1 MRDALLL
8 FFGLLFLS
16 PLWGHYGNF
25 VRGEMLVTEKKW
37 EATFWMEAWLFYPED
52 GPLAEDDPTMAG
64 SSGQG
69 WMDSLDEE
77 GWALIKKMAEADVRS
92 WFKVMLGDELREFTF
107 SYPDL
112 KREPWKF
119 ELNANY
125 NALLRIRVEGKLP
138 EVLTGS
144 FSVIWEEPDEAD
156 LILKVRRSGVML
168 EARTIESGSGTQEL
182 VVFSSGGEPVV
193 VEASLWSWVKS
204 GFEHILPKGLDHILF
219 ILGLFLLKPKWK
231 PLLYQTGAFTVAHSI
246 TLALVVLGVV
256 TVPGRLVEVM
266 IALSIA
272 YVGIENL
279 WLKEL
284 KPRRVV
290 FVFALGLLHGMGF
303 ASVMQELEL
312 PTGSLLKPL
321 IGFNVGVELGQVTI
335 LGGAFLLTFWA
346 FKKAGFEVFRKLAS
360 LGIAGVGI
368 WWTAERVWF

>member
-1 MRDALLL
+1 ME
-8 FFGLLFLS
+8 G
-16 PLWGHYGNF
+16 
-25 VRGEMLVTEKKW
+25 
-37 EATFWMEAWLFYPED
+37 WMFYPEA
-52 GPLAEDDPTMAG
+52 GPLAKDDPTIAG

-69 WMDSLDEE
+69 WMDSLDDEA
-77 GWALIKKMAEADVRS
+77 WKVMKKMAEADVRN
-92 WFKVMLGDELREFTF
+92 FFEPRLEDKVLEVAF
-107 SYPDL
+107 SFPDL
-112 KREPWKF
+112 RREPWKF

-125 NALLRIRVEGKLP
+125 NALLRIRMEGELP
-138 EVLTGS
+138 EVPMGS

-156 LILKVRRSGVML
+156 LILKVRRLGVML
-168 EARTIESGSGTQEL
+168 EARTIESGSGAQEL
-182 VVFSSGGEPVV
+182 LVFSAGGESEV

-219 ILGLFLLKPKWK
+219 ILGLFLLVPKMK
-231 PLLYQTGAFTVAHSI
+231 SLLSQTVAFTIAHSI
-246 TLALVVLGVV
+246 TLALVVLGTI
-256 TVPGRLVEVM
+256 TVPGRFVEAA

-272 YVGIENL
+272 YVGLENL
-279 WLKEL
+279 WVKEL

-321 IGFNVGVELGQVTI
+321 IGFNVGVELGQVAI

-346 FKKAGFEVFRKLAS
+346 VKKAGFEVFRKFAS

-368 WWTAERVWF
+368 WWTVERVWF

>member
-1 MRDALLL
+1 MKIFL
-8 FFGLLFLS
+8 FFLASVLSS

-25 VRGEMLVTEKKW
+25 VRGEILVGEKKW
-37 EATFWMEAWLFYPED
+37 EATFWMEGWMFYPEA
-52 GPLAEDDPTMAG
+52 GPLAKDDPTIAG

-69 WMDSLDEE
+69 WMDSLDDEA
-77 GWALIKKMAEADVRS
+77 WKVIKKMAEADVMNFFEPRLED
-92 WFKVMLGDELREFTF
+92 KVLEVAF
-107 SYPDL
+107 SFPDL
-112 KREPWKF
+112 RREPWKF

-125 NALLRIRVEGKLP
+125 NALLRIRMEGELP
-138 EVLTGS
+138 EVPVGS

-156 LILKVRRSGVML
+156 LILKVRRLGVML
-168 EARTIESGSGTQEL
+168 EARTIESGSGAQEL
-182 VVFSSGGEPVV
+182 LVFSAGGEPEV

-219 ILGLFLLKPKWK
+219 ILGLFLLVPKMK
-231 PLLYQTGAFTVAHSI
+231 SLLSQTVAFTIAHSI
-246 TLALVVLGVV
+246 TLALVVLGTI
-256 TVPGRLVEVM
+256 TVPGRFVEAA

-272 YVGIENL
+272 YVGLENL
-279 WLKEL
+279 WVKEL

-321 IGFNVGVELGQVTI
+321 IGFNLGVELGQVAI

-346 FKKAGFEVFRKLAS
+346 VKKAGFEVFRKFAS

-368 WWTAERVWF
+368 WWTVERVWF

>member
-1 MRDALLL
+1 MKIFL
-8 FFGLLFLS
+8 FFLASVLSS

-25 VRGEMLVTEKKW
+25 VRGEILVGEKKW
-37 EATFWMEAWLFYPED
+37 EATFWMEGWIFYPEA
-52 GPLAEDDPTMAG
+52 GPLAKDDPTIAG

-69 WMDSLDEE
+69 WMDSLDDEA
-77 GWALIKKMAEADVRS
+77 WKVMKKMAEADVRN
-92 WFKVMLGDELREFTF
+92 FFEPRLEDKVLEVAF
-107 SYPDL
+107 SFPDL
-112 KREPWKF
+112 RREPWKF

-125 NALLRIRVEGKLP
+125 NALLRIRMEGELP
-138 EVLTGS
+138 EVPMGS

-156 LILKVRRSGVML
+156 LILKVRRLGVML
-168 EARTIESGSGTQEL
+168 EARTIESGSGAQEL
-182 VVFSSGGEPVV
+182 LVFSAGGEPEV

-219 ILGLFLLKPKWK
+219 ILGLFLLVPKMK
-231 PLLYQTGAFTVAHSI
+231 PLLSQTVAFTIAHSI
-246 TLALVVLGVV
+246 TLALVVLG
-256 TVPGRLVEVM
+256 TIAVPGLFVEAA

-272 YVGIENL
+272 YVGLENL
-279 WLKEL
+279 WVKEL

-290 FVFALGLLHGMGF
+290 FVFVLGLLHGMGF

-321 IGFNVGVELGQVTI
+321 IGFNVGVELGQVAI

-346 FKKAGFEVFRKLAS
+346 VKKAGFEVFRKFAS

-368 WWTAERVWF
+368 WWTVERVWF

>member
-1 MRDALLL
+1 MKIFL
-8 FFGLLFLS
+8 FFLASVLSS

-25 VRGEMLVTEKKW
+25 VRGEILVGEKKW
-37 EATFWMEAWLFYPED
+37 EATFWMEGWIFYPEA
-52 GPLAEDDPTMAG
+52 GPLAKDDPTIAG

-69 WMDSLDEE
+69 WMDSLDDEA
-77 GWALIKKMAEADVRS
+77 WKVMKKMAEADVRN
-92 WFKVMLGDELREFTF
+92 FFEPRLEDKVLEVAF
-107 SYPDL
+107 SFPDL
-112 KREPWKF
+112 RREPWKF

-125 NALLRIRVEGKLP
+125 NALLRIRMEGELP
-138 EVLTGS
+138 EVPMGS

-156 LILKVRRSGVML
+156 LILKVRRLGVML
-168 EARTIESGSGTQEL
+168 EARTIESGSGAQEL
-182 VVFSSGGEPVV
+182 LVFSAGGEPEV

-219 ILGLFLLKPKWK
+219 ILGLFLLVPKMK
-231 PLLYQTGAFTVAHSI
+231 SLLSQTVAFTIAHSI
-246 TLALVVLGVV
+246 TLALVVLGTI
-256 TVPGRLVEVM
+256 TVPGRFVEAA

-272 YVGIENL
+272 YVGLENL
-279 WLKEL
+279 WVKEL

-290 FVFALGLLHGMGF
+290 FVFVLGLLHGMGF

-321 IGFNVGVELGQVTI
+321 IGFNVGVELGQVAI

-346 FKKAGFEVFRKLAS
+346 VKKAGFEVFRKFAS

-368 WWTAERVWF
+368 WWTVERAWF

>member
-1 MRDALLL
+1 MKIFL
-8 FFGLLFLS
+8 FFLASVLSS

-25 VRGEMLVTEKKW
+25 VRGEILVGEKKW
-37 EATFWMEAWLFYPED
+37 EATFWMEGWIFYPEA
-52 GPLAEDDPTMAG
+52 GPLAKDDPTIAG

-69 WMDSLDEE
+69 WMDSLDDEA
-77 GWALIKKMAEADVRS
+77 WKVMKKMAEADVRN
-92 WFKVMLGDELREFTF
+92 FFEPRLGDKVLEVAF
-107 SYPDL
+107 SFPDL
-112 KREPWKF
+112 RREPWKF

-125 NALLRIRVEGKLP
+125 NALLRIRMEGELP
-138 EVLTGS
+138 EVPVGS

-156 LILKVRRSGVML
+156 LILKVRRLGVML
-168 EARTIESGSGTQEL
+168 EARTIESGSGAQEL
-182 VVFSSGGEPVV
+182 LVFSAGGEPEV

-219 ILGLFLLKPKWK
+219 ILGLFLLVPKMK
-231 PLLYQTGAFTVAHSI
+231 SLLSQTVAFTIAHSI
-246 TLALVVLGVV
+246 TLALVVLGTI
-256 TVPGRLVEVM
+256 TVPGRFVEAA

-272 YVGIENL
+272 YVGLENL
-279 WLKEL
+279 WVKEL

-321 IGFNVGVELGQVTI
+321 IGFNVGVELGQVAI

-346 FKKAGFEVFRKLAS
+346 VKKAGFEVFRKFAS

-368 WWTAERVWF
+368 WWTVERVWF

>member
-1 MRDALLL
+1 
-8 FFGLLFLS
+8 
-16 PLWGHYGNF
+16 
-25 VRGEMLVTEKKW
+25 
-37 EATFWMEAWLFYPED
+37 
-52 GPLAEDDPTMAG
+52 
-64 SSGQG
+64 
-69 WMDSLDEE
+69 
-77 GWALIKKMAEADVRS
+77 
-92 WFKVMLGDELREFTF
+92 
-107 SYPDL
+107 L

-125 NALLRIRVEGKLP
+125 NALLRIRVEGELP
-138 EVLTGS
+138 EEPMGS
-144 FSVIWEEPDEAD
+144 FSAIWEEPDEAD
-156 LILKVRRSGVML
+156 LILKVRRPGVML
-168 EARTIESGSGTQEL
+168 EARTIESGSRAQEL
-182 VVFSSGGEPVV
+182 VVFSAGGEPEVM
-193 VEASLWSWVKS
+193 EASLWSWVKS
-204 GFEHILPKGLDHILF
+204 GFEHIFPKGLDHILF

-312 PTGSLLKPL
+312 PMGSLLKPL

>member
-1 MRDALLL
+1 MKIFL
-8 FFGLLFLS
+8 FFLASVLSS

-25 VRGEMLVTEKKW
+25 VRGEILVGEKKW
-37 EATFWMEAWLFYPED
+37 EATFWMEGWMFYPEA
-52 GPLAEDDPTMAG
+52 GPLAKDDPTIAG

-69 WMDSLDEE
+69 WMDSLDDEA
-77 GWALIKKMAEADVRS
+77 WKVIKKMAEADVRN
-92 WFKVMLGDELREFTF
+92 FFEPRLEDKVLEVAF
-107 SYPDL
+107 SFPDL
-112 KREPWKF
+112 RREPWKF

-125 NALLRIRVEGKLP
+125 NALLLIRMEGELP
-138 EVLTGS
+138 EVPVGS

-156 LILKVRRSGVML
+156 LILKVRRLGVML
-168 EARTIESGSGTQEL
+168 EARTIESGSGAQEL
-182 VVFSSGGEPVV
+182 LVFSAGGEPEV

-219 ILGLFLLKPKWK
+219 ILGLFLLVPKMK
-231 PLLYQTGAFTVAHSI
+231 SLLSQTVAFTIAHSI
-246 TLALVVLGVV
+246 TLALVVLGTI
-256 TVPGRLVEVM
+256 TVPGRFVEAA

-272 YVGIENL
+272 YVGLENL
-279 WLKEL
+279 WVKEL

-321 IGFNVGVELGQVTI
+321 IGFNLGVELGQVAI

-346 FKKAGFEVFRKLAS
+346 VKKAGFEVFRKFAS

-368 WWTAERVWF
+368 WWTVERVWF

>member
-1 MRDALLL
+1 MKIFL
-8 FFGLLFLS
+8 FFLASVLSS

-25 VRGEMLVTEKKW
+25 VRGEILVGEKKW
-37 EATFWMEAWLFYPED
+37 EATFWMEGWMFYPEA
-52 GPLAEDDPTMAG
+52 GPLAKDDPTIAG

-69 WMDSLDEE
+69 WMDSLDDEA
-77 GWALIKKMAEADVRS
+77 WKVMKKMAEADVRN
-92 WFKVMLGDELREFTF
+92 FFEPRLEDKVLEVAF
-107 SYPDL
+107 SFPDL
-112 KREPWKF
+112 RREPWKF

-125 NALLRIRVEGKLP
+125 NALLRIRMEGELP
-138 EVLTGS
+138 EVPVGS

-156 LILKVRRSGVML
+156 LILKVRRLGVML
-168 EARTIESGSGTQEL
+168 EARTIESGSGAQEL
-182 VVFSSGGEPVV
+182 LVFSAGGEPEV

-219 ILGLFLLKPKWK
+219 ILGLFLLVPKMK
-231 PLLYQTGAFTVAHSI
+231 SLLSQTVAFTIAHSI
-246 TLALVVLGVV
+246 TLALVVLGTI
-256 TVPGRLVEVM
+256 TVPGRFVEAA

-272 YVGIENL
+272 YVGLENL
-279 WLKEL
+279 WVKEL

-321 IGFNVGVELGQVTI
+321 IGFNVGVELGQVAI
-335 LGGAFLLTFWA
+335 LGGAFLLTFWPV
-346 FKKAGFEVFRKLAS
+346 KKAGFEVFRKFAS

-368 WWTAERVWF
+368 WWTVERVWF